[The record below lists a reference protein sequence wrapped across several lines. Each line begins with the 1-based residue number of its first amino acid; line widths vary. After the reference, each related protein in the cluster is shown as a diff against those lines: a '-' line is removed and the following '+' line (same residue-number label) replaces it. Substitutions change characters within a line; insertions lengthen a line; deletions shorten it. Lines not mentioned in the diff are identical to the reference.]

1 MAEPLFKHLT
11 ISIFQYFNCST
22 FNFQHNMKRRDL
34 AKLYFPDMSD
44 VEAVRSLRRW
54 IEGCPQLMSALD
66 ELSMPYKKCRILS
79 ARQVRIIMEYLG
91 DPWVHKSTESWWP
104 YDRVSLYHNN
114 RVFLYHNDRVFLCPN
129 DRVFLYHKDRVFL
142 WPNDRVFLCLT
153 NSHC

>member
-1 MAEPLFKHLT
+1 MLYEVYGKCGRATIYTFNHFN
-11 ISIFQYFNCST
+11 ISIFQLFNISIVQYFNCSI
-22 FNFQHNMKRRDL
+22 FQSFISMKRRDL

-91 DPWVHKSTESWWP
+91 DP
-104 YDRVSLYHNN
+104 
-114 RVFLYHNDRVFLCPN
+114 
-129 DRVFLYHKDRVFL
+129 
-142 WPNDRVFLCLT
+142 
-153 NSHC
+153 

>member
-1 MAEPLFKHLT
+1 MKYMANVAEPLFIHLT
-11 ISIFQYFNCST
+11 ISIFQYFNCSI
-22 FNFQHNMKRRDL
+22 FQSFISMKRRDL
-34 AKLYFPDMSD
+34 AKMYFPDMSD

-104 YDRVSLYHNN
+104 YNRVS
-114 RVFLYHNDRVFLCPN
+114 LYHNDRVFLCPN

-142 WPNDRVFLCLT
+142 WPNDRVFLCLN